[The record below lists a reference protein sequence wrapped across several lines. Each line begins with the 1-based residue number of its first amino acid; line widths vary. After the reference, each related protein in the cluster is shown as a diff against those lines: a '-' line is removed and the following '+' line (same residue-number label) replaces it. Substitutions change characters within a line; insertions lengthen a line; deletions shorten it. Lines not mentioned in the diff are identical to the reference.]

1 MGQVK
6 KMWEEA
12 MERGYYADEEI
23 VVCPHCF
30 EEESL
35 QDFIRSRGGKS
46 PCTYCGAVAE
56 GTCMLDELL
65 NHAMDC
71 IRTEWRHPADEG
83 LPCETRE
90 GGWQFAEVIG
100 TQELFERVGFYAL
113 NDDLQ
118 NKINTTVDDD
128 EWCER
133 SPYLLRRD
141 QTLLYGW
148 KEFSTFVMHEARYVF
163 LNATPESYDDS
174 RPDEIHPVKILDALA
189 NLAEEIGLIG
199 KIEPETSLYRVHIV
213 DQSESLTSAKRLGSP
228 PLDQALYSNRMSPA
242 GISMFYGALDMN
254 TAILEIFDPCKGN
267 RKKAAYGIFFPVRP
281 LRVLD
286 LSKIPDVPSIFDL
299 AKHNIR
305 PGIMFLHDFL
315 RDFTKPISKDEKA
328 HVEYVPTQVVTEY
341 FRHIF
346 RTATGE
352 RLDGIMYPSSKHEN
366 QTAVV
371 IFANND
377 ACVEAG
383 DISLPNALLVLRS
396 YGITELVKTL
406 PTTLKKL
413 I

>member
-1 MGQVK
+1 
-6 KMWEEA
+6 MWEEA
-12 MERGYYADEEI
+12 LERGFYVDEEI

-46 PCTYCGAVAE
+46 PCTYCGAVDE

-65 NHAMDC
+65 DHAMDC
-71 IRTEWRHPADEG
+71 IRTEWGHPADEG
-83 LPCETRE
+83 LPY
-90 GGWQFAEVIG
+90 GGWQFAEVID
-100 TQELFERVGFYAL
+100 TQELFERVRFYAL
-113 NDDLQ
+113 EEVLQ
-118 NKINTTVDDD
+118 KKINTAVTKIDE

-133 SPYLLRRD
+133 SPYLLRKD
-141 QTLLYGW
+141 QTLWYGW
-148 KEFSTFVMHEARYVF
+148 KEFSKFVMHEARYVF

-174 RPDEIHPVKILDALA
+174 RPDEIHPVKILEALA

-213 DQSESLTSAKRLGSP
+213 DERESLTSAKRLGSP
-228 PLDQALYSNRMSPA
+228 PRDKAIYSNRMSPV
-242 GISMFYGALDMN
+242 GISMFYGALDLN
-254 TAILEIFDPCKGN
+254 TAILETFDPCNGN
-267 RKKAAYGIFFPVRP
+267 RKKAAYGIFSPVRP

-286 LSKIPDVPSIFDL
+286 LAKIPDVPSIFDS
-299 AKHNIR
+299 AKHSIR
-305 PGIMFLHDFL
+305 PGIMFLHHFL
-315 RDFTKPISKDEKA
+315 QDFTKPISKDEKA

-352 RLDGIMYPSSKHEN
+352 RLDGIMYPSSRQEN

-377 ACVEAG
+377 ACVEPE
-383 DISLPNALLVLRS
+383 DFSKTNALLVLKS
-396 YGITELVKTL
+396 YGRTDLVKTR
-406 PTTLKKL
+406 PTTLKK
-413 I
+413 